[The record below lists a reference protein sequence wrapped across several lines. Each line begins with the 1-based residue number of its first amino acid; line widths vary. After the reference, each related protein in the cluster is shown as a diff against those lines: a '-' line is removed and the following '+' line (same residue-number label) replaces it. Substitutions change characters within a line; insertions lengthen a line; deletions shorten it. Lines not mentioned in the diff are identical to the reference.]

1 MYINNLTT
9 IFNKKKQTP
18 FSNMFIKNTI
28 IIKIFHLK
36 NFT

>member
-18 FSNMFIKNTI
+18 LSKMYINNTLI
-28 IIKIFHLK
+28 INILHLK